1 MEHMEIERKWRMAAL
16 PEGISA
22 LPHTEIEQ
30 GYLCR
35 KPVVRVRR
43 DGEEYYLTYKSAGFM
58 IREEYNLPL
67 TAEAYA
73 HLIGKADGRLIQK
86 TRYRKR
92 LSALEEMAANDMGRG
107 GSEKKVSAENMRAL
121 IVEIDVFHGELSG
134 LLLLEVEFDS
144 EEAARGF
151 MAPDWFGTEVTGNP
165 AYSNAAL
172 SEAGLPR

>member
-1 MEHMEIERKWRMAAL
+1 MEHMEIERKWRMAAF
-16 PEGISA
+16 PEGIST

-43 DGEEYYLTYKSAGFM
+43 DGEEYYLTYKSAGLM

-86 TRYRKR
+86 KRYRKP
-92 LSALEEMAANDMGRG
+92 LPAAG
-107 GSEKKVSAENMRAL
+107 AEGARELTA
-121 IVEIDVFHGELSG
+121 EIDVFHGELSG

-151 MAPDWFGTEVTGNP
+151 TAPDWFGTEVTGDP
-165 AYSNAAL
+165 AYSNAVL